1 MKKIAFWF
9 NNSRPVSLPQSV
21 IPALTAVFLSA
32 WKTDFSIILGILG
45 IIGVASAHL
54 SMNLI
59 DDYFDYRKMESGYRD
74 ALVREG
80 VRARTQKCPY
90 LVSGEA
96 TMKQLKKAIIAFAIP
111 AFLSA
116 GIIFA
121 YRGLPI
127 IIVGIITLFLGISYS
142 GNPLKF
148 SYRGLGELIIGII
161 FGPLIVIGISYAS
174 AGSLDWIE
182 IMTGIAM
189 GFMVTNILFTHSILD
204 YEADLRAGKS
214 TLAGLLKKKSLKLI
228 FSGIFTIF
236 PYLIFILGFI
246 FNLYNFLYLSV
257 LLTLPWAISLVLSI
271 RHFLYSEKDR
281 YERKLWYGPMKY
293 WKNICEMNL
302 DWFMLRWYLARN
314 IVTGFGLIVI
324 LVTVII
330 NIIK

>member
-32 WKTDFSIILGILG
+32 WKDGFSIVLGILGILG
-45 IIGVASAHL
+45 VAFAHL

-59 DDYFDYRKMESGYRD
+59 DDYFDYKKMESGYRD

-90 LVSGEA
+90 LVSGQA
-96 TMKQLKKAIIAFAIP
+96 TMKQLKMAIIIFALP
-111 AFLSA
+111 AFLAA
-116 GIIFA
+116 GVIFA
-121 YRGLPI
+121 FRGLPI
-127 IIVGIITLFLGISYS
+127 VIVGIITLFLGISYS

-161 FGPLIVIGISYAS
+161 FGPLIVIGISFAS
-174 AGSLDWIE
+174 SGSLNGLQIV
-182 IMTGIAM
+182 TGIAM
-189 GFMVTNILFTHSILD
+189 GFLVTNILFTHSVLD

-214 TLAGLLKKKSLKLI
+214 TLAGLLKRKSLKLV
-228 FSGIFTIF
+228 FSGLFSIF
-236 PYLIFILGFI
+236 PYIIFMAGWL
-246 FNLYNFLYLSV
+246 FNLYSYLYLLV
-257 LLTLPWAISLVLSI
+257 LLTLPWAVSLVVSI
-271 RHFLYSEKDR
+271 RHFLYSKRDV
-281 YERKLWYGPMKY
+281 YKRKFWYGPMKY

-314 IVTGFGLIVI
+314 IVTGFGLIII

-330 NIIK
+330 NLI